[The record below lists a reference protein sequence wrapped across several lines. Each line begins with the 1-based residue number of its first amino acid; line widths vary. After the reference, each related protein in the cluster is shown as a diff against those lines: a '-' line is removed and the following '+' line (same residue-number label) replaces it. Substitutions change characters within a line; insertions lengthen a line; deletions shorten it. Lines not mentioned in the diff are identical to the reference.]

1 MKLSNNTINKTKD
14 ILKERM
20 AVKENFTRMDALQGS
35 NEMETAFAAVNLET
49 LTRIAMPYLDEEEK
63 GILKDELLKIVML
76 IPDAEL
82 EDIYDEVVANIK
94 K

>member
-1 MKLSNNTINKTKD
+1 MKLSNNTINKTKG

>member
-1 MKLSNNTINKTKD
+1 MKLTNSTINKTKD

-20 AVKENFTRMDALQGS
+20 PVEEKFTRMDALQGS
-35 NEMETAFAAVNLET
+35 KQMETAFSAVNLET

-63 GILKDELLKIVML
+63 DILKDELLKIVML

-82 EDIYDEVVANIK
+82 EEIYDEVIANIK

>member
-1 MKLSNNTINKTKD
+1 MKLTNNTINKTKS

-20 AVKENFTRMDALQGS
+20 AVEEKFTRMDALQGS
-35 NEMETAFAAVNLET
+35 KQMETAFAAVDLVT
-49 LTRIAMPYLDEEEK
+49 LTRIAMPYLDNEERD
-63 GILKDELLKIVML
+63 ILKDELLKIVML

-82 EDIYDEVVANIK
+82 EEIYDEVIANIK